1 MKVRDMSKLLPL
13 VAGVGLAA
21 TLVISSTAA
30 SRADDFGAGLFGG
43 VLGFM
48 AGAAIA
54 SSGPH
59 VSIHED
65 TYVPDYGYGDD
76 GYMWRRHVRAC
87 FRIYGDS
94 YDPESNTYIGYDG
107 YEHRCRL

>member
-1 MKVRDMSKLLPL
+1 MSKVLSL

-21 TLVISSTAA
+21 TLVVSATAT

-43 VLGFM
+43 MLGLM

-54 SSGPH
+54 STGSH
-59 VSIHED
+59 VSVHYSE
-65 TYVPDYGYGDD
+65 VPDYGYRDID
-76 GYMWRRHVRAC
+76 SDYTWRHHVRAC
-87 FRIYGDS
+87 FRAYGDDH
-94 YDPESNTYIGYDG
+94 DPESNTYIGYHG

>member
-1 MKVRDMSKLLPL
+1 MSKVLSL

-21 TLVISSTAA
+21 TLIVSATAP
-30 SRADDFGAGLFGG
+30 SRADEFGAGLFGG

-54 SSGPH
+54 SSAPH
-59 VSIHED
+59 VSVHEYG
-65 TYVPDYGYGDD
+65 YVPDYGYEGNASS
-76 GYMWRRHVRAC
+76 WRRHVRAC
-87 FRIYGDS
+87 FRAYGDS
-94 YDPESNTYIGYDG
+94 YDPGSNTFIGYDG